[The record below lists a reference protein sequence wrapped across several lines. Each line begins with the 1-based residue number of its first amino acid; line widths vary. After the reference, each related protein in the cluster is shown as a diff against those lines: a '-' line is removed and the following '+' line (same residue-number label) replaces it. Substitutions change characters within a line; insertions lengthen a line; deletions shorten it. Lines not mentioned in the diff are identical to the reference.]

1 MELKEKVYLESLGC
15 SKNLIDS
22 EVMLGS
28 LLQGG
33 YAFTTDKDEADIIIV
48 NTCAF
53 INDATR
59 EALETISTLIPLKKK
74 GRAGSL
80 WLQVASPR
88 DMVQTLRENL
98 PN

>member
-53 INDATR
+53 INDATQ
-59 EALETISTLIPLKKK
+59 EALETIAALIPLKKK
-74 GRAGSL
+74 GPVPKTGGCRL
-80 WLQVASPR
+80 PSP
-88 DMVQTLRENL
+88 EIWFK
-98 PN
+98 PYE